1 MLHLTNTLD
10 AMIKNNIVPII
21 NENDALAVEEIKVGD
36 NDTLAALVAPMINA
50 DLLVLFSDID
60 GLYDKNPKLYNDAR
74 LIRVVDE
81 INCDILKMGQ
91 DSSTTV
97 GTGGMKTKLS
107 AAVIAT
113 SCQCDMVICNSSN
126 IVNLFKLANG
136 NSIGTLFKGYKRG
149 IKSREHWIIFNALPH
164 GSIIVDKGV
173 KAALEMKRISLLPKG
188 IKAVRGEFRKG
199 SVVDILDESLMIIGK
214 GITNYSSLDINKI
227 KGMNSEYIS
236 NTLGYEGK
244 KEIVHAND
252 LVKITKEDS
261 YYEWFINKG

>member
-1 MLHLTNTLD
+1 
-10 AMIKNNIVPII
+10 
-21 NENDALAVEEIKVGD
+21 
-36 NDTLAALVAPMINA
+36 
-50 DLLVLFSDID
+50 
-60 GLYDKNPKLYNDAR
+60 
-74 LIRVVDE
+74 
-81 INCDILKMGQ
+81 
-91 DSSTTV
+91 
-97 GTGGMKTKLS
+97 
-107 AAVIAT
+107 
-113 SCQCDMVICNSSN
+113 MVICNSSN

-164 GSIIVDKGV
+164 GSIIVDNGV

-214 GITNYSSLDINKI
+214 GITNYSSVDINKI